1 MDPNVQCGLCLYCN
15 SLLAT
20 VDGCE
25 RTSLWAKALSP
36 LVDWAWFLALEQ
48 SLLDFV
54 GVKTVLF
61 CKDDILKKRVDG
73 ERWCKGSQNLFVW
86 TVNDKEEKLE
96 FARRGIPFFT
106 DSPIR
111 DMPEAWGP
119 PSVPSYKRP
128 LIALLVLLIAF
139 LFIWLV
145 M

>member
-1 MDPNVQCGLCLYCN
+1 MRLFSEDIVPFHV
-15 SLLAT
+15 A
-20 VDGCE
+20 
-25 RTSLWAKALSP
+25 
-36 LVDWAWFLALEQ
+36 
-48 SLLDFV
+48 FV
-54 GVKTVLF
+54 
-61 CKDDILKKRVDG
+61 CRVDG

-111 DMPEAWGP
+111 DNMPEAWGP

-128 LIALLVLLIAF
+128 LIALLVAHLASHHVKFLSTLISAGYYAHAQNF
-139 LFIWLV
+139 H

>member
-1 MDPNVQCGLCLYCN
+1 MRLFSEDIVPFHV
-15 SLLAT
+15 A
-20 VDGCE
+20 
-25 RTSLWAKALSP
+25 
-36 LVDWAWFLALEQ
+36 
-48 SLLDFV
+48 FV
-54 GVKTVLF
+54 
-61 CKDDILKKRVDG
+61 CRVDG